1 MKIIGAQIE
10 SKIQATKFSKHTV
23 IGTANEDMQAAIS
36 KADLA
41 SYQVLFQTYQNLQNI
56 YVVQEHY
63 FNNNNN
69 LKIEAKPIYENQEE
83 NQM

>member
-1 MKIIGAQIE
+1 
-10 SKIQATKFSKHTV
+10 
-23 IGTANEDMQAAIS
+23 MQAAIS

-83 NQM
+83 NK